1 MIIPEWLFQEPIAK
15 KIKKLY
21 SPKPLKQ
28 IAIENFKLDDKQISN
43 QLAKEMISPNFF
55 TDRNL
60 DVGFNINLESHLINH
75 ANSILKFKPK
85 YPEFGIEIPNIN
97 KIMKELSIFCA
108 SLLNQYKFKYQI
120 VFSARFDKQD
130 EDNEVLDET
139 EIFNI
144 LKNNHNLTESDLDK
158 IHVRSPLEH
167 QIQQQEMKHS
177 GWRFD
182 KIIFI
187 TV

>member
-1 MIIPEWLFQEPIAK
+1 MIIPEWLFQEPIEK

-21 SPKPLKQ
+21 NPKPLKQ

-60 DVGFNINLESHLINH
+60 DVGFNITLESHHINH
-75 ANSILKFKPK
+75 ANSILTFKPK
-85 YPEFGIEIPNIN
+85 YPEFRIEIPNIT

-130 EDNEVLDET
+130 EVLDET
-139 EIFNI
+139 ELFNN
-144 LKNNHNLTESDLDK
+144 LKINHNLTESDLDK
-158 IHVRSPLEH
+158 IDVRSPLEH

-182 KIIFI
+182 RIIFI